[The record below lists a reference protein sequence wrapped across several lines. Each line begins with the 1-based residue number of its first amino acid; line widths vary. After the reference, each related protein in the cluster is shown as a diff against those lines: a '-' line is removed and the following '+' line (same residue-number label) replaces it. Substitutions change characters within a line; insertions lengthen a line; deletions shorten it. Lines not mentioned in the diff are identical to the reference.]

1 MNEKHFLKS
10 LNSKKYRPNNVIYFS
25 VLNLLEGTEQ
35 NSIIPYK
42 KSFFSKIFRKKQSK
56 QKTAEQIVIDNFDI
70 ILNKWN
76 CYGSNPQIIRELLKR
91 EEFKEILE
99 TNFHKLLEIINRDV
113 NLGEDT
119 QNGYV
124 KYSICELVKEFREAD
139 PLWKSFIRDNTKQII
154 ESTSIQ
160 ELFKVVQ
167 LLKGENTETDKFL
180 NEVLEENKIDI
191 AQELILKSIEFRG
204 FNAEWID
211 QEQCA
216 KDYALTLSIMID
228 ELLKSENKKWIDLN
242 KKGQGVFSEVFEIGE
257 KILKLGEPR
266 KTYKIPYHRRILQP
280 LVRTNFKMQGR
291 DAVCVEICEKV
302 DIRFKCDA
310 NETIYQIYKELREA
324 GIFWTDPKL
333 DNIGRLRRD
342 NVINL
347 NGEILDV
354 DSAAVGFEGEKKE
367 EPLKAGDFVILD
379 TDYIYKEG
387 DPELFWGNKFDGP
400 ALERKYQQEKQE
412 EIAKKYNEQQLNV
425 DETKEKDE
433 QQQL

>member
-1 MNEKHFLKS
+1 MNEKQFLKS
-10 LNSKKYRPNNVIYFS
+10 LNSKKYGPNEVVYFS
-25 VLNLLEGTEQ
+25 VLNLLQETEEK
-35 NSIIPYK
+35 SIIPYK

-56 QKTAEQIVIDNFDI
+56 QKTAEQIVIDNFDL
-70 ILNKWN
+70 ILSKWN

-99 TNFHKLLEIINRDV
+99 TNFHKIIEIINRDI
-113 NLGEDT
+113 NQGNDT
-119 QNGYV
+119 LNGFVQYNMWR
-124 KYSICELVKEFREAD
+124 LVMEFRIAS
-139 PLWKSFIRDNTKQII
+139 PLWKSFIKDNIKQII
-154 ESTSIQ
+154 ENTSVQ

-167 LLKGENTETDKFL
+167 LLKGENIETDEFL
-180 NEVLEENKIDI
+180 NQVLEENKANI
-191 AQELILKSIEFRG
+191 ARNLILASMENRG
-204 FNAEWID
+204 LNEIHV
-211 QEQCA
+211 EQCA

-228 ELLKSENKKWIDLN
+228 ELLQSEGKSWIDLN
-242 KKGQGVFSEVFEIGE
+242 EKGHGTFSNVFEIGE

-280 LVRTNFKMQGR
+280 LVRTNFQTEGN
-291 DAVCVEICEKV
+291 DVVCVEISEKV
-302 DIRFKCDA
+302 DTRFEC
-310 NETIYQIYKELREA
+310 NETETIYQIYKELREA
-324 GIFWTDPKL
+324 GIFWTDPKI

-367 EPLKAGDFVILD
+367 EPLKVGDLVILD

-412 EIAKKYNEQQLNV
+412 EIAKKYNEQRINV
-425 DETKEKDE
+425 KTTKEKDE